1 MEIQEAFLF
10 SVAKLAFYT
19 LKKKKKKDKNQPA
32 HSCILI
38 LSSWDLIFI
47 QMYYSL

>member
-19 LKKKKKKDKNQPA
+19 LKKKKKKKKKKTIKKLQ
-32 HSCILI
+32 
-38 LSSWDLIFI
+38 F
-47 QMYYSL
+47 